1 MPYLVSTSATTPSF
15 IHFDIADMSA
25 KSDSP
30 LIGALDW
37 LLRLPTQR
45 CRMSEL
51 VDLLEVGAIAS
62 RFGIDQ
68 ESLPKLTEWMVGAGI
83 RWGLND
89 QHRTNLNLG
98 ACGDQNSAW
107 FGLQRMLLGYAS
119 GAVPVDVRLGS
130 LEAIRAL
137 CGGGRTRS
145 RTRRI
150 LGSPAAGFI
159 EVVECGEHP
168 GYAGDLGR
176 PLQRLACRYGPMR
189 VRSRQAG
196 IARP

>member
-1 MPYLVSTSATTPSF
+1 MAPDIAQLAPGIRAVFGQYKRNDPRF
-15 IHFDIADMSA
+15 IPFDIADMSA

-83 RWGLND
+83 S
-89 QHRTNLNLG
+89 LG
-98 ACGDQNSAW
+98 
-107 FGLQRMLLGYAS
+107 
-119 GAVPVDVRLGS
+119 
-130 LEAIRAL
+130 
-137 CGGGRTRS
+137 
-145 RTRRI
+145 
-150 LGSPAAGFI
+150 I
-159 EVVECGEHP
+159 E
-168 GYAGDLGR
+168 
-176 PLQRLACRYGPMR
+176 
-189 VRSRQAG
+189 
-196 IARP
+196 